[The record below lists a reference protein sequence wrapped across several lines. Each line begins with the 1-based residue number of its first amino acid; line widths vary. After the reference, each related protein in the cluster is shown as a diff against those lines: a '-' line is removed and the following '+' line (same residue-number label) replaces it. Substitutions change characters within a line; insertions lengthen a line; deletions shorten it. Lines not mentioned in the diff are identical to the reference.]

1 MRLVLTQN
9 EVSLSDIEYG
19 DVLGK
24 VYEYPSRYRTLIQ
37 PGERFVYYR
46 GRRRADGSSQTPS
59 YLGYGTIGVITH
71 IGDRLRCTIEDYQ
84 AFKKPLPFKDGDRYR
99 EPEANHRKAIGFY
112 FQVGVRSIDQNSFDE
127 IVSAGLGDA
136 PRKMV
141 ALKRATTTS
150 AQPKPEKK
158 VRDDQ
163 AYELALTLAK
173 QEAKSEWPSAKVFQ
187 APSGQYFSLIVK
199 QQNGDS
205 HHIAVKATDASEPRV
220 RLTEGEISYADA
232 HAKTYSLWVF
242 YAVDLEA
249 GIATLIKRKGRITE
263 DDIDLRSAI
272 HGGRL
277 RNTTTGKKIGPIPR

>member
-1 MRLVLTQN
+1 
-9 EVSLSDIEYG
+9 
-19 DVLGK
+19 
-24 VYEYPSRYRTLIQ
+24 
-37 PGERFVYYR
+37 
-46 GRRRADGSSQTPS
+46 
-59 YLGYGTIGVITH
+59 VITAT
-71 IGDRLRCTIEDYQ
+71 GDRLRCTIEDYRG
-84 AFKKPLPFKDGDRYR
+84 FKKPLPFKDGDQYR
-99 EPEANHRKAIGFY
+99 EPEANHRKAVGFY
-112 FQVGVRSIDQNSFDE
+112 FQVGVRSIDQKSFDE
-127 IVSAGLGDA
+127 IVAAGLGEA

-150 AQPKPEKK
+150 AQHKSEKK
-158 VRDDQ
+158 VPGDP
-163 AYELALTLAK
+163 AYELALALAK
-173 QEAKSEWPSAKVFQ
+173 LEAKSEWPSAKIFQ

-220 RLTEGEISYADA
+220 RLTDGEISYADA

-242 YAVDLEA
+242 YAVDLKA

-277 RNTTTGKKIGPIPR
+277 RNTKTGKRIGPIPR